1 MPKSPFRQVD
11 GECSFQM
18 PIDCQDYD
26 VGVNRAPGLVFSKMQ
41 VHPCGPRSAP
51 GEVCQ
56 IGLRLFKVLAYL

>member
-1 MPKSPFRQVD
+1 
-11 GECSFQM
+11 M